1 MKETST
7 KSRVLAL
14 DAFRGWAILGMV
26 LSGVVP
32 MGVLPAWMYHAQL
45 PPPKH
50 AFNPAIAGLTWV
62 DLVFPFFL
70 FALGAALPLA
80 LSRFRQTEKATKAL
94 FIRLGQRFG
103 VLAFFAFALQH
114 LRPYVLNPT
123 PVGWTWITALIGFV
137 FLAWILVRLPA
148 TWLLSEQRF
157 FRVLGWVGIL
167 TLLASL
173 MYPHGMGFSTQ
184 RRDIILLFLA
194 HMTFW
199 GGLLW
204 WFTRDLP
211 FHRLGIMAALVALR
225 LSVFYDDDSWAAV
238 FWAWN
243 PVKWLFEWEFL
254 RYLLIVLPG
263 TMVGEW
269 LLEQQQPADSALI
282 TKDRFWLSAMA
293 WVALGLV
300 CVVCIGLQARQSG
313 QTVMF
318 AVVLLAF
325 LVGMMRHSAF
335 RNWLLLSRLLQWG
348 GFWLMLG
355 LFVEAFEGGIKK
367 DEPTYSY
374 FFVTIGLAMLSLLA
388 LVIWMDLLGKK
399 GGILGLFTEN
409 GQNPILAY
417 VLMGNVIVPLL
428 HLSGLQ
434 KWIIAFTASPL
445 LGLGRGVFYA
455 LLLAFLVRFA
465 TRKGFILRS

>member
-1 MKETST
+1 MKVTST

-14 DAFRGWAILGMV
+14 DALRGWAILGMV

-32 MGVLPAWMYHAQL
+32 MGVLPTWMYHAQL

-80 LSRFRQTEKATKAL
+80 LNRFRQTEKATKAL
-94 FIRLGQRFG
+94 LLRLGQRFG

-114 LRPYVLNPT
+114 LRPYALDPSPDAWAWV
-123 PVGWTWITALIGFV
+123 TALIGFV
-137 FLAWILVRLPA
+137 FLAWILVRLPT

-167 TLLASL
+167 ALLASL
-173 MYPHGMGFSTQ
+173 TYPNGMGFSTQ

-194 HMTFW
+194 HMAFW
-199 GGLLW
+199 GGFIW
-204 WFTRDLP
+204 WFTRDYP
-211 FHRLGIMAALVALR
+211 FFRLGIMAAIVALR
-225 LSVFYDDDSWAAV
+225 LSVSYDDGSWAAV

-263 TMVGEW
+263 TMAGDW
-269 LLEQQQPADSALI
+269 LMGHQKPVVSALAS
-282 TKDRFWLSAMA
+282 KDRFWLNAMA
-293 WVALGLV
+293 WMALGLV

-318 AVVLLAF
+318 AAVLLVLLMSMMHHAT
-325 LVGMMRHSAF
+325 LV
-335 RNWLLLSRLLQWG
+335 NWDLLPRLLQWG

-374 FFVTIGLAMLSLLA
+374 FFVTTGLAMLLLFS
-388 LVIWMDLLGKK
+388 LVIWMDLLGKQ
-399 GGILGLFTEN
+399 GGILGLLTEN
-409 GQNPILAY
+409 GQNPMLAY
-417 VLMGNVIVPLL
+417 ILMGNVIFPLL
-428 HLSGLQ
+428 HLSGFQ
-434 KWIIAFTASPL
+434 KWIHALTDSPF
-445 LGLGRGVFYA
+445 LGLGRSVLYTLF
-455 LLLAFLVRFA
+455 LAFLVKFA
-465 TRKGFILRS
+465 TRKGFVFRS